1 MSVLLMAANNA
12 KGSSGTQSTKK
23 GLDPQKVKSD
33 IIKALSDP
41 GTSKDLIAVAD
52 EILERKRQKV
62 TQSLAGG
69 GDRGTARNLV
79 RLNAKAMGLWK
90 EYEK

>member
-1 MSVLLMAANNA
+1 MAANTA

-41 GTSKDLIAVAD
+41 GTSKDLIAVAE
-52 EILERKRQKV
+52 EIL
-62 TQSLAGG
+62 
-69 GDRGTARNLV
+69 
-79 RLNAKAMGLWK
+79 
-90 EYEK
+90 